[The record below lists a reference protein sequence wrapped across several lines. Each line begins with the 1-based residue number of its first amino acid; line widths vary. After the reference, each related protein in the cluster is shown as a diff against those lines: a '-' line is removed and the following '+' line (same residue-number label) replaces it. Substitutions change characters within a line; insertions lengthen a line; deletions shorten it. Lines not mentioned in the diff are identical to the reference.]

1 MPAAS
6 PNLVTPWSVTRSAA
20 AADERVER
28 WDGRTSPTPWP
39 STYGGDLCVGALGAL
54 LRTTAAG
61 QEVHSLQVSF
71 LRPGDKDRAVSYEVD
86 RVRDGFRYAHRS
98 VRMSQGD
105 TEIAVATASLRAPR
119 DGEEPVSPGGSFAL
133 PTGAALRPPH
143 PELPDP
149 EQLPTAAEAIERRGP
164 LDGPSAERDPYDAY
178 WATGRDLDT
187 RHIDP
192 PLYGE
197 TVPQRTWSRLW
208 VRFAPSTAAQRELV
222 ATPAGRTALI
232 AYIADDTIL
241 EPAGAALGF
250 GWLAPGMFSTTV
262 QQTIWFHADF
272 DAADW
277 LLFSQR
283 LVHTTGDHVVCQGEL
298 FTPAGTLVATVVQEG
313 IVRVRPPETV

>member
-1 MPAAS
+1 MPAAAT
-6 PNLVTPWSVTRSAA
+6 PHLLTPWSVTRSSV
-20 AADERVER
+20 AADERFEL
-28 WDGRTSPTPWP
+28 WQGSTSPTPWP

-54 LRTTAAG
+54 LRTTAEEK
-61 QEVHSLQVSF
+61 QVHSLQVSF
-71 LRPGDKDRAVSYEVD
+71 LRPGDKDRGVTYEVE
-86 RVRDGFRYAHRS
+86 RVRDGYRYAHRA
-98 VRMSQGD
+98 VRMSQGG

-119 DGEEPVSPGGSFAL
+119 DGEQPASPDGSFAL
-133 PTGAALRPPH
+133 PGGTVLRPPH
-143 PELPDP
+143 ADIPAPE
-149 EQLPTAAEAIERRGP
+149 ELPTAAEAIKQRGP
-164 LDGPSAERDPYDAY
+164 LGGPSPERDPYDAY

-208 VRFAPSTAAQRELV
+208 VRFAPRTAEQRELV
-222 ATPAGRTALI
+222 ATHTGRAALI

-241 EPAGAALGF
+241 EPAGAALGA

-283 LVHTTGDHVVCQGEL
+283 LVSATGDHVVCQGEL
-298 FTPAGTLVATVVQEG
+298 FTPNGTLVATVLQEG
-313 IVRVRPPETV
+313 IVRVRP

>member
-1 MPAAS
+1 MPAAA
-6 PNLVTPWSVTRSAA
+6 PNLLTPWSVTRSAA
-20 AADERVER
+20 TTDERIER
-28 WDGRTSPTPWP
+28 WEGRTSSTPWP
-39 STYGGDLCVGALGAL
+39 STYGGDLCVGALGAV
-54 LRTTAAG
+54 LRTTAEG
-61 QEVHSLQVSF
+61 QRVHSLQVSF
-71 LRPGDKDRAVSYEVD
+71 LRPGDKHRGVSYEVE
-86 RVRDGFRYAHRS
+86 RVRDGFRYAHRA
-98 VRMSQGD
+98 VRISQGD

-119 DGEEPVSPGGSFAL
+119 DGEQPVSPGGSFAL
-133 PTGAALRPPH
+133 PSGAALRPPH
-143 PELPDP
+143 ADLPAPED
-149 EQLPTAAEAIERRGP
+149 LPTAAESIKLRGP
-164 LDGPSAERDPYDAY
+164 LGGPPDERDPYDEY

-197 TVPQRTWSRLW
+197 AVPQRSWSRLW
-208 VRFAPSTAAQRELV
+208 VRFVPRTIGQRELV
-222 ATPAGRTALI
+222 ATHSGRTALI

-283 LVHTTGDHVVCQGEL
+283 LVSTSGDHVVCQGEL
-298 FTPAGTLVATVVQEG
+298 FTPEGILVATVLQEG
-313 IVRVRPPETV
+313 IVRVRPTAD